1 MRTGWLL
8 VVAVIASAWAAAC
21 GGAPQPAEPDEPQ
34 PAVAK
39 AKKFDDCA
47 AEPGKPPPEP
57 LKKKYDGVAAKARC
71 QREVFSIMGGL
82 TFFLGVKCAHCHDEP
97 DYPKMTHK
105 KLIANWMARELI
117 PSIQKKKGGEVWCN
131 DCHVVDGK
139 GTAKILKSPRDERWA
154 AEWMATHLVEDFDD
168 STGHPL
174 RCKTCHG
181 GNPGT
186 PEFKKKIILT
196 DNLPPRPRPAQPE
209 PEAPP
214 SEPTAPADDAGVSD
228 AGTASDAR

>member
-8 VVAVIASAWAAAC
+8 VILLIASAWAAAC
-21 GGAPQPAEPDEPQ
+21 GGAPQPAEPNGAHAPVQ
-34 PAVAK
+34 K
-39 AKKFDDCA
+39 AKKIDDCA
-47 AEPGKPPPEP
+47 QEPGKPPPEP
-57 LKKKYDGVAAKARC
+57 LKRKYDGVAAKARC

-82 TFFLGVKCAHCHDEP
+82 TFFLGVKCSHCHEEP

-117 PSIQKKKGGEVWCN
+117 PSIQKKKGGGDVWCN
-131 DCHVVDGK
+131 DCHVVDGQ

-154 AEWMATHLVEDFDD
+154 AEWMATHLVEDFND
-168 STGHPL
+168 SSGHPL
-174 RCKTCHG
+174 RCKTCHA

-196 DNLPPRPRPAQPE
+196 DNLPPRPRASAPTQE
-209 PEAPP
+209 PETPVESA
-214 SEPTAPADDAGVSD
+214 DAGAADSS
-228 AGTASDAR
+228 ASAADGG